1 MILENKE
8 LLDSLFK
15 ENLLKINR
23 NKHERTWEYYYK
35 QYHKVFYDIFLEIA
49 KQKRTQTNR
58 KFMPFLFVMRHSLEL
73 FLKKEISNIGIPW
86 DHYGK
91 THNLTDLYPIANIN
105 EAKFLEYFDCL
116 NCNSEGDCWR
126 YISDK
131 DRKPHFGKEEK
142 IKAFEA
148 CDYYCCFL
156 DNGNSLTKGNIDPKL
171 QEELTF
177 HMGECDT
184 LGIVGTQY
192 DFAIIDIL
200 HAIKYKQISINDVYL
215 PLLFLLR
222 HCLEIRLKF
231 SIMELGDIVE
241 EEDCQEVYHT
251 HSVKNL
257 YDILAKHINPA
268 IESIPNPNFKRRS
281 EDLRRI
287 TEQYKDTIS
296 SLDTN
301 SFLFRF
307 PKDRK
312 GNDANFI
319 PESDCVSKILELY
332 RKSYPFLYCGTPVLS
347 MSGVLKIG
355 VDKEIEYYE

>member
-15 ENLLKINR
+15 ENLLKIDR
-23 NKHERTWEYYYK
+23 SKHERTWEYYYK
-35 QYHKVFYDIFLEIA
+35 QYHKVFYDIFLENA

-86 DHYGK
+86 NQYGK
-91 THNLTDLYPIANIN
+91 THNLTALCPIANIN
-105 EAKFLEYFDCL
+105 KAKFLEYFDCL

-131 DRKPHFGKEEK
+131 DGNPHFRKGEK

-222 HCLEIRLKF
+222 HCLEIKLKF
-231 SIMELGDIVE
+231 SIVELGDIVE
-241 EEDCQEVYHT
+241 EEDSQEVHHT

-257 YDILAKHINPA
+257 YDILAEHINPA
-268 IESIPNPNFKRRS
+268 IESIPDTELKNQSKC
-281 EDLRRI
+281 LRHL
-287 TEQYKDTIS
+287 TKQYKDIIAL
-296 SLDTN
+296 LDAN
-301 SFLFRF
+301 SYLFRF

-319 PESDCVSKILELY
+319 PQSDCVSKILKLY
-332 RKSYPFLYCGTPVLS
+332 RESDLFLCWVVSVLS
-347 MSGVLKIG
+347 GSGVLKIG
-355 VDKEIEYYE
+355 VDKEREYHE